1 MEKNDKRREE
11 FALAVEEVLQTM
23 EKRVSNA
30 HKSLIVDVLQIRY
43 NDIPYEWEIR
53 DVCYNTEV
61 DLAFYLIRKLYSS
74 AHRIG
79 GVFLM
84 YGDYEVCIPSKY
96 SSFSLDA
103 KSPQCIIVDGVEKK
117 ISRVVMEFLQ
127 ENLPHPIISA
137 NRVCEIVLQEFVKMN
152 SCKNSAKLEVSQDF
166 NWAYNGENYSKY
178 TNIDSSCMTN
188 QDVEKWYKSTGAKVA
203 TLLDANDKVLSRCI
217 INKVYGIEENPIYLA
232 DCQYGTVNNF
242 NTILIGKL
250 IDGGFIQ
257 GHKEI
262 GASCHDAYK
271 YVWNDG
277 TQIERRLLNQA
288 YIASKFSYSEI
299 IDGDVFIPYQ
309 DTFKFYD
316 SSNDKMCIDNRRG
329 VGDLYLVDTSGGYEI
344 YLQNGRG
351 YSPNEDITVR
361 IMSSL
366 FNWYEDYFTASDI
379 IQNDDIRYD
388 DDAGVFYRIDFD
400 INQYA

>member
-1 MEKNDKRREE
+1 MENDKRREE
-11 FALAVEEVLQTM
+11 FTLAVEEVLCKM
-23 EKRVSNA
+23 NKKVSNA
-30 HKSLIVDVLQIRY
+30 HKTLIVDVLQIRH

-53 DVCYNTEV
+53 NICYNTEV
-61 DLAFYLIRKLYSS
+61 DLAFWLIRILCCS

-79 GVFLM
+79 GVFVM
-84 YGDYEVCIPSKY
+84 HRDYEVCIPSKY

-152 SCKNSAKLEVSQDF
+152 SCKNSAKLEVSDDF
-166 NWAYNGENYSKY
+166 NWAYNSESHSQY

-188 QDVEKWYKSTGAKVA
+188 QDVEEWYKSTQAKVA
-203 TLLDANDKVLSRCI
+203 TLLDSEGRILSRCI

-232 DCQYGTVNNF
+232 DCQYGTVSNF

-250 IDGGFIQ
+250 IEGGHIQ

-262 GASCHDAYK
+262 GASCHDVYK

-288 YIASKFSYSEI
+288 YITSNFRYREI

-316 SSNDKMCIDNRRG
+316 SSRDKMCIYNG
-329 VGDLYLVDTSGGYEI
+329 AYAGDLRFEDTTGGCEI
-344 YLQNGRG
+344 YLQNGG
-351 YSPNEDITVR
+351 LYCNDKDITVR

-366 FNWYEDYFTASDI
+366 FDWYEEYFTASDI
-379 IQNDDIRYD
+379 AQDDDIRYD
-388 DDAGVFYRIDFD
+388 DDAEVFYRIDFD
-400 INQYA
+400 INQYK

>member
-1 MEKNDKRREE
+1 MENDKKREE
-11 FALAVEEVLQTM
+11 FTLAVEEVLQKM

-30 HKSLIVDVLQIRY
+30 HKALIVDVLQIRH

-53 DVCYNTEV
+53 DICYNTEV
-61 DLAFYLIRKLYSS
+61 DLAFYLIRMLYRS

-79 GVFLM
+79 GYFGISSEYM
-84 YGDYEVCIPSKY
+84 VCIPSKY
-96 SSFSLDA
+96 SSFSLEA

-127 ENLPHPIISA
+127 ENLPHPIVSA
-137 NRVCEIVLQEFVKMN
+137 NRVCEMMLQEFVKMN
-152 SCKNSAKLEVSQDF
+152 SCKNSAKLEVSDDF
-166 NWAYNGENYSKY
+166 NWAYHSENYSQY
-178 TNIDSSCMTN
+178 TNIESSCMTD
-188 QDVEKWYKSTGAKVA
+188 QDVEGWYKSTQAKVA

-250 IDGGFIQ
+250 IEGGHIQ

-262 GASCHDAYK
+262 GASCHDVYK

-277 TQIERRLLNQA
+277 TQIERSLLNQA
-288 YIASKFSYSEI
+288 YITSDFRYREI

-316 SSNDKMCIDNRRG
+316 SSNDKMCIGYRRG
-329 VGDLYLVDTSGGYEI
+329 VGDLYFVDTSGGYEI

-351 YSPNEDITVR
+351 YSPHEDITVR

-366 FNWYEDYFTASDI
+366 FDWYEDYFSASDI
-379 IQNDDIRYD
+379 IQNDEIRYD
-388 DDAGVFYRIDFD
+388 EDAEVFYRIDFD
-400 INQYA
+400 IYQYA